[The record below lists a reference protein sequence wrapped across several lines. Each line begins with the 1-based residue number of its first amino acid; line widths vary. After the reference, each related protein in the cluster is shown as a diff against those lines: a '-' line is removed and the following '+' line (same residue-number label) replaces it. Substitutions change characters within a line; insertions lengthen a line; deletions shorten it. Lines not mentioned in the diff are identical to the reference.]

1 MRAIALP
8 LALATLALLTSAAA
22 KTDDKVPAATPDGQ
36 ARLCLQTTQIRETRV
51 RSDRV
56 IDFVTSGGK
65 VYRNTLDMPCP
76 QLGFEKRFSHT
87 SSLDQYCSTDTITV
101 LMQAGG
107 LQPGASCGLGEFQ
120 PVKLVKH

>member
-8 LALATLALLTSAAA
+8 ASLAALMLLGAAA

-36 ARLCLQTTQIRETRV
+36 PRLCLQMSQIRETRV
-51 RSDRV
+51 RNDQV
-56 IDFVTSGGK
+56 IDFITNGGK

-76 QLGFEKRFSHT
+76 QLGFEKRFSHK

-101 LMQAGG
+101 LTDAGG